1 VASIPEESLEKL
13 LYFRREM
20 DRIFRDFFD
29 PSREEAL
36 TDGGHVEVPLDV
48 FETESEI
55 VVEAELP
62 GLSREDLE
70 LSVLSDILIIEGN
83 KPKVAT
89 QGGLNYQCMERSF
102 GKFRRIVEIPGAGDT
117 RSIKGEYDRGV
128 LRVRLPKIQERR
140 GHRRKVPI
148 G

>member
-1 VASIPEESLEKL
+1 MASIPEESLEKL

-20 DRIFRDFFD
+20 DRIFREFFD

-36 TDGGHVEVPLDV
+36 TEGGSVEVPLDV

-55 VVEAELP
+55 IIEAELP

-70 LSVLSDILIIEGN
+70 LSVLSDILIIEGKKSG
-83 KPKVAT
+83 KPTGRGV
-89 QGGLNYQCMERSF
+89 NYQCMERSF
-102 GKFRRIVEIPGAGDT
+102 GKFRRIVEIPGTGDT
-117 RSIKGEYDRGV
+117 QKIRGEYDRGL
-128 LRVRLPKIQERR
+128 LRVRLPKIKERR

>member
-20 DRIFRDFFD
+20 DRIFREFFD

-36 TDGGHVEVPLDV
+36 SEGGNVDVLLDV
-48 FETESEI
+48 FETEGEI
-55 VVEAELP
+55 IIEMELP
-62 GLSREDLE
+62 GLSPDDLE

-83 KPKVAT
+83 KPKSSAK
-89 QGGLNYQCMERSF
+89 GGVNYQCMERSF

-117 RSIKGEYDRGV
+117 RNIKGEYDRGL
-128 LRVRLPKIQERR
+128 LRVRLPKIEERR

>member
-20 DRIFRDFFD
+20 NRIFREFFD

-36 TDGGHVEVPLDV
+36 SEGGNVEVPLDV

-55 VVEAELP
+55 IIEAELP
-62 GLSREDLE
+62 GLSPDDLE

-83 KPKVAT
+83 KPKMSSPSGV
-89 QGGLNYQCMERSF
+89 NFQCMERAF

-117 RSIKGEYDRGV
+117 RSIKGEYDRGL
-128 LRVRLPKIQERR
+128 LRVRLPKIKERR
-140 GHRRKVPI
+140 GQRRKVPI

>member
-1 VASIPEESLEKL
+1 MASIPEESLEKL

-20 DRIFRDFFD
+20 DRIFREFFD

-36 TDGGHVEVPLDV
+36 SEGGNVEVPLDV
-48 FETESEI
+48 FETEDEI
-55 VVEAELP
+55 IIEAELP
-62 GLSREDLE
+62 GLSRGDLE

-83 KPKVAT
+83 KPKAPFG
-89 QGGLNYQCMERSF
+89 QGVNYQCMERGF

-117 RSIKGEYDRGV
+117 QKIKGEYDRGL
-128 LRVRLPKIQERR
+128 LRVRLPKIKERR
-140 GHRRKVPI
+140 GHRRRVPI

>member
-20 DRIFRDFFD
+20 DRIFREFFD

-36 TDGGHVEVPLDV
+36 SEGGSVDVLLDV
-48 FETESEI
+48 LETEGEI
-55 VVEAELP
+55 IIEAELP
-62 GLSREDLE
+62 GLIREDLE
-70 LSVLSDILIIEGN
+70 ISVLSDILIIEGKKLKISPPDSVN
-83 KPKVAT
+83 F
-89 QGGLNYQCMERSF
+89 QCMERSF

-117 RSIKGEYDRGV
+117 RNIQCKYDRGL
-128 LRVRLPKIQERR
+128 LRVRLPKIKERR

-148 G
+148 D

>member
-1 VASIPEESLEKL
+1 MASIPEESLEKL

-20 DRIFRDFFD
+20 DRIFREFFD

-36 TDGGHVEVPLDV
+36 TEGGNVELPLDV
-48 FETESEI
+48 FETEGEI
-55 VVEAELP
+55 IIEAELP

-70 LSVLSDILIIEGN
+70 LSVLSDILIIEGK
-83 KPKVAT
+83 KPKAAS
-89 QGGLNYQCMERSF
+89 QGGVNFQCLERSF

-117 RSIKGEYDRGV
+117 RNIKGEYDRGI
-128 LRVRLPKIQERR
+128 LRVRLPKIKERR

>member
-1 VASIPEESLEKL
+1 MSSISEESLEKL

-20 DRIFRDFFD
+20 DRIFREFFD

-36 TDGGHVEVPLDV
+36 TEGGDVEVPLDV
-48 FETESEI
+48 FETEREI
-55 VVEAELP
+55 VIEAELP
-62 GLSREDLE
+62 GLSQEDLE

-83 KPKVAT
+83 KPKASS
-89 QGGLNYQCMERSF
+89 GRGINYQCMERSF
-102 GKFRRIVEIPGAGDT
+102 GKFRRIVEIPGTGDT
-117 RSIKGEYDRGV
+117 QKIKGEYDRGL
-128 LRVRLPKIQERR
+128 LRVCLPKIKERR